1 MAWLFP
7 KHHLITVHLL
17 RIAFVLILGC
27 PGYADEK
34 NRVDR
39 PTSSVAPKSTQGTTP
54 DESNTALG
62 ADDLLIIRHGDLP
75 IIISAPHGGNLAVP
89 GATPRKGDGL
99 KTGPAGFRTAR
110 DSGTEELAL
119 LVVEEL
125 DKRLEGSPTCVIS
138 RVHRKYVDFN
148 RAPEIG
154 VEQQQARVVHDLYH
168 QTLRE
173 AVSEIRRTHQFGLLI
188 DIHGQGS
195 SKSTVYRGTS
205 NGLTTQGL
213 QTRVG
218 REAHTGEKSLNG
230 LLTSHGWTMH
240 PNPFDGKEQ
249 SGFTGGYI
257 VRTYGS
263 HQPDGIDAVQLE
275 FGANYRSAAN
285 RGKYAEELADAI
297 IEYAELY
304 LKLPQPA
311 AR

>member
-1 MAWLFP
+1 MTARLFG
-7 KHHLITVHLL
+7 
-17 RIAFVLILGC
+17 IAFVLILAF
-27 PGYADEK
+27 PGYSDEK
-34 NRVDR
+34 TRVDR
-39 PTSSVAPKSTQGTTP
+39 PTSSVAAESTISAASDESKST
-54 DESNTALG
+54 LG

-75 IIISAPHGGNLAVP
+75 IIISAPHGGNLPVP
-89 GATPRKGDGL
+89 GVTPRKGDGL
-99 KTGPAGFRTAR
+99 ETGPAGFRTAR

-173 AVSEIRRTHQFGLLI
+173 AVAEIRRTHQFGLLI

-218 REAHTGEKSLNG
+218 REAHKGEKSLNG
-230 LLTSHGWTMH
+230 LLTTRGWTMH

-275 FGANYRSAAN
+275 LGANYRSAVN
-285 RGKYAEELADAI
+285 RQKYAEEMAEAI

-311 AR
+311 AQ